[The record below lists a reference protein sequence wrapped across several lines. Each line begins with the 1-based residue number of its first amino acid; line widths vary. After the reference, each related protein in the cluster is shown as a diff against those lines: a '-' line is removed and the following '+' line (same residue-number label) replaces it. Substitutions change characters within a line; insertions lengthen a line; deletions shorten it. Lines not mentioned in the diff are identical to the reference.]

1 MKIVCTH
8 VDMLLSTE
16 DSCVHVDVLLLNI
29 TCVNVDMLL
38 PTEDI
43 CVHVEMLLLT
53 EDSMLI
59 CCYLLRNLY

>member
-1 MKIVCTH
+1 
-8 VDMLLSTE
+8 MLLSTE
-16 DSCVHVDVLLLNI
+16 ELVLTMLLS
-29 TCVNVDMLL
+29 TEEGMLL

-43 CVHVEMLLLT
+43 CVHVNMLLST